1 VFLGVAACTTEY
13 VSDLSL
19 FVGKVVSVYRQLSGD
34 LDLLAVKSQV
44 LPIRKDR

>member
-1 VFLGVAACTTEY
+1 VFLRVAASTTKY
-13 VSDLSL
+13 VSNLSL
-19 FVGKVVSVYRQLSGD
+19 FVSKVVSIYEQLSGD